1 MVTVCDCRRK
11 KHNRSDFTASGHDK
25 KGIKV
30 TPAAIGGAVCYMAF
44 NYCFIYSTKY
54 ATSAFAIMMQ
64 YTAPV
69 YVAILSWLVLKEHV
83 TKMDVM
89 SIIAVLVGMLF
100 FFIDSAD
107 GGSIFGKIVAVMN
120 GITFAGVSFF

>member
-1 MVTVCDCRRK
+1 MIQWSPFAIAGGRSMIAAILLLPVMIK
-11 KHNRSDFTASGHDK
+11 KV
-25 KGIKV
+25 IKV

-69 YVAILSWLVLKEHV
+69 YVAILSWMVL
-83 TKMDVM
+83 
-89 SIIAVLVGMLF
+89 S
-100 FFIDSAD
+100 
-107 GGSIFGKIVAVMN
+107 
-120 GITFAGVSFF
+120 